1 MLVGVQVLTGQKV
14 EYPLFFKNI
23 VPGQTTERK
32 FTVGAHPAAS
42 DSLDP
47 QFDETE
53 IPSIPLPGDIFYV
66 WTVAPTDEPLW
77 LSPREVRKLRIGE
90 QHLEIYDLRVN
101 WNGGILEISWP
112 YPIPSYIDSIY
123 VVDGKTDYPD
133 NVISKKIQPGTII
146 STDNPAFDRF
156 NIMVWYNALQT
167 AVEEN
172 ENTVLLRLSPNPST
186 NEISI
191 SSDRLVGSIV
201 EILDLTG
208 RVVKSLIMASPL
220 QTIPISDLTSGIFIV
235 KSKNAMGVGVSK
247 MFVHQ

>member
-1 MLVGVQVLTGQKV
+1 MLVGTQVLSGQKV

-23 VPGQTTERK
+23 IPGETTERK
-32 FTVGAHPAAS
+32 FTVGAHPDGT

-47 QFDETE
+47 QLDETE

-90 QHLEIYDLRVN
+90 QHLEIYDLRIN
-101 WNGGILEISWP
+101 WNGGILEITWP
-112 YPIPSYIDSIY
+112 YPIPRYIDSIY

-133 NVISKKIQPGTII
+133 NVISEKIQPGTMI

-167 AVEEN
+167 TVKEN
-172 ENTVLLRLSPNPST
+172 ENTELLRLSPNPAT

-191 SSDRLVGSIV
+191 SSDWLVGSVV

-208 RVVKSLIMASPL
+208 RVVKSLIMVSPL

-235 KSKNAMGVGVSK
+235 KSKNTMGVGVSK